1 MSTVHGPIRQDVTQV
16 ATPKPVVEVIPSAS
30 PVKVL
35 PSNVPPKQ

>member
-1 MSTVHGPIRQDVTQV
+1 MSTVHGPIREDVDQV
-16 ATPKPVVEVIPSAS
+16 AKLKPVVVIPSAS